1 VSESNPKIVTRS
13 ALHGRV
19 AEWRRNHE
27 QIVLANGCFD
37 LLHVGHV
44 RYLHGAKSLGGRLI
58 VAMNSDSSVR
68 RLKGKGRPLMPAEER
83 AEIVA
88 ALADVDAI
96 VIFDEPDVRGL
107 IHEYRPDIQ
116 AKGTDYTRENVPER
130 DAVLAY
136 GGRVEIV
143 GDHKDHSSTSYL
155 SQTRASS
162 GGL

>member
-1 VSESNPKIVTRS
+1 
-13 ALHGRV
+13 
-19 AEWRRNHE
+19 
-27 QIVLANGCFD
+27 
-37 LLHVGHV
+37 
-44 RYLHGAKSLGGRLI
+44 
-58 VAMNSDSSVR
+58 
-68 RLKGKGRPLMPAEER
+68 
-83 AEIVA
+83 
-88 ALADVDAI
+88 